1 MTDNNNMIGQQ
12 MMQTQQNGVSQQ
24 MMHNQQ
30 TQQNVI
36 GQQSM
41 LNQQVQQQ
49 LPQYNYQQPL
59 GNPYYQSTA
68 VNPYAGYQ
76 QWGNY
81 QNTVQTQPL
90 QQAQYTQQASPTQRS
105 QDPVEYILLDGSAPN
120 KKRKYV
126 FVGEVDMQTNMVQP
140 LPSFTLEDIRSVVA
154 REFDVRFGEEKKK

>member
-1 MTDNNNMIGQQ
+1 MADNNMIGQQ

-24 MMHNQQ
+24 MVHNQQ
-30 TQQNVI
+30 TQQNAI

-59 GNPYYQSTA
+59 GNPYYQNNV

-76 QWGNY
+76 QWGN
-81 QNTVQTQPL
+81 QFHNQQQQTQ
-90 QQAQYTQQASPTQRS
+90 QTQYTQQASPTQQS

-126 FVGEVDMQTNMVQP
+126 FVGEVDMQTNVVQP
-140 LPSFTLEDIRSVVA
+140 LPSFSLEDIRSVVA
-154 REFDVRFGEEKKK
+154 REFDVRFGEEKK

>member
-1 MTDNNNMIGQQ
+1 MADNNNMIGQQ

-24 MMHNQQ
+24 MIHNQQ
-30 TQQNVI
+30 TQQNAI

-41 LNQQVQQQ
+41 MNQQVQQQ

-59 GNPYYQSTA
+59 GNPYYQNNA

-76 QWGNY
+76 QWGN
-81 QNTVQTQPL
+81 QFHNQQQQTQQPIY
-90 QQAQYTQQASPTQRS
+90 QQQTQTTQQVQQ

-126 FVGEVDMQTNMVQP
+126 FVGEVDMQSNVVQP
-140 LPSFTLEDIRSVVA
+140 LPSFTLEDIRNVVA
-154 REFDVRFGEEKKK
+154 REFDVRFGEEKK

>member
-1 MTDNNNMIGQQ
+1 MADNNNMIG
-12 MMQTQQNGVSQQ
+12 QQ

-30 TQQNVI
+30 TQQNTI

-41 LNQQVQQQ
+41 LNQQTQQQ

-59 GNPYYQSTA
+59 GNPYYQNSA

-90 QQAQYTQQASPTQRS
+90 QQAQYTQQPQQTQ
-105 QDPVEYILLDGSAPN
+105 DTTEYILLDGSAPN

-126 FVGEVDMQTNMVQP
+126 FVGEVDMQTNVVQP